1 MYEHTYDLFSVHK
14 LTDYDNASQQ
24 RIEKYSY
31 AFFGGDLLRGEDA
44 DLESFFDKTINLLN
58 SKRELI
64 KKLKS
69 TSLDVIK
76 DDIGSNIYEILK
88 HGGINNIFDVRMNI
102 HRSVLDRIYSHVPGI
117 GPTKG
122 KKIIEAMEKHGL
134 YTNIYLDRIYPSGN
148 NSQDM
153 NNTDEN
159 LQNGKV

>member
-14 LTDYDNASQQ
+14 LTDYDQASQQ

-31 AFFGGDLLRGEDA
+31 YLFDGDLFRSDEK
-44 DLESFFDKTINLLN
+44 DLENFFDRTINLLN

-76 DDIGSNIYEILK
+76 NDIGTNIYEILK
-88 HGGINNIFDVRMNI
+88 HDGINNIFDVRMNI
-102 HRSVLDRIYSHVPGI
+102 HRGVLGRIYSHVPGI

-122 KKIIEAMEKHGL
+122 KKIIEALERHGL
-134 YTNIYLDRIYPSGN
+134 YTNIYLDRIYPLGN
-148 NSQDM
+148 NPHES
-153 NNTDEN
+153 
-159 LQNGKV
+159 